1 MLAENLA
8 NWAQEERQAGRLE
21 GRQEGRLEGRQE
33 GIVTTA
39 RNLLTL
45 GTLSDDQ
52 IAVATGLTVEEI
64 AKLRNESTH

>member
-21 GRQEGRLEGRQE
+21 GRQEGRQE

-45 GTLSDDQ
+45 GALSDDQ